1 MRNLVKDES
10 NIENLIYEI
19 RGVQVMLDRDLV
31 KLYKCANGTKDINK
45 AVKRNIERFPESFM
59 FRLTNDEYN
68 NLRFQIGTSNERGG
82 RRYNPYVFT
91 EQGVAMLSS
100 VLHTNNAVK
109 TSIQI
114 INAFVAMRKYISS
127 NLLVSKNI
135 NNLVLEDHE
144 LIMKNQKR
152 IDIIEDT
159 LAKFEEKQKVNEIY
173 FDGQIYDAYSK
184 IQEIFKEAKNNLVII
199 DGYADTTTLD
209 IIKRLSV
216 IVTIIT
222 KPNNLLT
229 VQDINRYN
237 QQYNNLIV
245 KYDNSFHDRY
255 FILDDSVIYHC
266 GASINRIGYKTFSIT
281 KVNDDEVKNALI
293 NKIK

>member
-1 MRNLVKDES
+1 M
-10 NIENLIYEI
+10 
-19 RGVQVMLDRDLV
+19 
-31 KLYKCANGTKDINK
+31 
-45 AVKRNIERFPESFM
+45 KRKI
-59 FRLTNDEYN
+59 
-68 NLRFQIGTSNERGG
+68 
-82 RRYNPYVFT
+82 
-91 EQGVAMLSS
+91 
-100 VLHTNNAVK
+100 
-109 TSIQI
+109 
-114 INAFVAMRKYISS
+114 
-127 NLLVSKNI
+127 
-135 NNLVLEDHE
+135 
-144 LIMKNQKR
+144 
-152 IDIIEDT
+152 
-159 LAKFEEKQKVNEIY
+159 NEIY

-184 IQEIFKEAKNNLVII
+184 IQEIFKEAKNKLVII

-245 KYDNSFHDRY
+245 KYDKTFHDRY

-281 KVNDDEVKNALI
+281 KINDEEVKNALI
-293 NKIK
+293 NKII